1 MLSRFAPNNI
11 VPLRQLFIKYDSLSC
26 KHILQTAMVL
36 HSRILL
42 YVQTDYVLLEKDTKS
57 WSRAAN
63 SWQLKVFPAR
73 LMLPSISFFLVSIQR
88 TGIPRRVQD
97 VQVASR
103 SLNWASRF
111 LTSFK
116 VFVLRKEHF
125 SKPLFL
131 TLYEQYKEIYWC
143 RALWIFVRFEQ

>member
-1 MLSRFAPNNI
+1 MLSRFAPNDI

-42 YVQTDYVLLEKDTKS
+42 YVQTDYVLLEKDTMS

-73 LMLPSISFFLVSIQR
+73 LMLPSISFFNTENWYSKACTRCPGSFQ
-88 TGIPRRVQD
+88 
-97 VQVASR
+97 

-143 RALWIFVRFEQ
+143 RALWIFVRFGQ